1 MVHTSWRTSG
11 FLKQLSYFRGLQEPC
26 EVNTGEGHK
35 ECWIPRDFRSS
46 SYGRWLKNKSLQ
58 MHESWF
64 FTKRD
69 VFPQDPKLREAY
81 VDRVL
86 FSLEKQEAKFWSR
99 QGFLWHCNE
108 CVLHLTFLWSKTP
121 SHSLKTLL
129 SRMLT
134 IPRKALT
141 WMLWVPTDPSRGWLS
156 LMFWR
161 REGSKE
167 HSPKVQRFC
176 IARLSQV

>member
-1 MVHTSWRTSG
+1 
-11 FLKQLSYFRGLQEPC
+11 
-26 EVNTGEGHK
+26 
-35 ECWIPRDFRSS
+35 
-46 SYGRWLKNKSLQ
+46 

-161 REGSKE
+161 RVTVSHRNSFRSMLRVLTLVLMNYELFSEYRSFYTLMKWREQLPFSTLQNGIFRIDAYPT
-167 HSPKVQRFC
+167 SPP
-176 IARLSQV
+176 